1 MFMFSLA
8 AVDRA
13 SCPPTRTLLF
23 LSSMSLLAPGFFV
36 PLLLPFPPEP
46 PPPLVFLQDLPVACS
61 SCDLPDSHVPPD
73 PPDLLPSMCHFL
85 SSAAPATPLSA
96 CSYEGLVL
104 GVIQLL
110 LALAC
115 SILAPQTT
123 CLMVLRFMVIRSVN
137 PKHRQALEEASED
150 GLFEFLLCDFASVT
164 SPGFHVTVP
173 PRLRQPRPPMTGT
186 PPSSLRDVGAKSS
199 KLWRRRNQTMEKK
212 MDHRLHTSL
221 FPRSSVV
228 DMKERR
234 RFEDSDG
241 IIQLGVVIC
250 EDLSAANRGEL
261 LAAACDFGLRL
272 FMPSYV
278 EDSNSLNHVL
288 DESTTSPSSAE
299 TVSHRFWR
307 IGQAGDPYQPQE
319 HKFKRGVD
327 IVVETPGRIK
337 NE

>member
-1 MFMFSLA
+1 
-8 AVDRA
+8 
-13 SCPPTRTLLF
+13 
-23 LSSMSLLAPGFFV
+23 MSLLAPGFFV

-123 CLMVLRFMVIRSVN
+123 CLMVLRFMVIRYPNAQDNILSFYLQLECCCQITGSSLSLSRSFTHGGSVN

-186 PPSSLRDVGAKSS
+186 PPSSLRDVGAKVEF
-199 KLWRRRNQTMEKK
+199 L
-212 MDHRLHTSL
+212 
-221 FPRSSVV
+221 PRDCV
-228 DMKERR
+228 
-234 RFEDSDG
+234 
-241 IIQLGVVIC
+241 LG
-250 EDLSAANRGEL
+250 
-261 LAAACDFGLRL
+261 
-272 FMPSYV
+272 
-278 EDSNSLNHVL
+278 
-288 DESTTSPSSAE
+288 
-299 TVSHRFWR
+299 
-307 IGQAGDPYQPQE
+307 AGA
-319 HKFKRGVD
+319 
-327 IVVETPGRIK
+327 TC
-337 NE
+337 